1 MNRSNYVLKTIG
13 VCSLIVAG
21 SLSLRA
27 QGVALAW
34 AKQMNSDSANS
45 MGQAITTDASGNVY
59 VAGRFGGTVDFD
71 PGAGIFNMTADGI
84 TDIFVSKLDA
94 AGNLLWAKKMGSPS
108 AEIDQANA
116 IAVDSNGNVYTTGVY
131 GGSADFDPGAGSFF
145 LPYYG
150 GWSDVFISKLD
161 ASGNFVWAKSING
174 TGDESGGSIVLDNG
188 GNIFISGA
196 FSSNVDFDPGTGV
209 FNMTTTQVSGFV
221 LKLNN
226 AGDFVWAKQ
235 IGGAGSYLA
244 GNLTVAPSGSIY
256 LMGSVLDN
264 TIDMDPGTGTFSVT
278 PMGFID
284 ACILKLNSSGN
295 FVWAKQMGGIFSL
308 GFGIKVAL
316 DGQENVL
323 AGGVY
328 VGSVDFDPGAGVY
341 DLSSTGSEDIFLSKL
356 DSAGNLIWAKTS
368 AGAGSSIAE
377 IYGMSTDVHGNV
389 YTTGFFSSTVD
400 FDPGTGTA
408 NLTAPTTDAFLMKL
422 DSAGNYRWSKQ
433 IAGSGQSLGRSIN
446 IDASGNVYSTGNFI
460 DTCDFDPNAAVANMV
475 STAGKDAIYIQ
486 KLICADTSSSSLIIK
501 ANCDGYV
508 FNGVTYTQTGLY
520 TIVLPNADGCDSTV
534 LLDLEVDTF
543 EVAFTVAGHVLTAI
557 EPYTTY
563 QWLLNGV
570 NIPGANTNTYTITQN
585 GQYKLVASNANG
597 CTDTS
602 DVYDVTNY
610 TGIDDINNIASQI
623 NVYPNPVKDIVFI
636 HAPLK
641 TDLILTDISGKII
654 LQKTDSKQI
663 SLEGLSPG
671 IYFLRILDKNKHFL
685 KAEKLVK
692 EK

>member
-1 MNRSNYVLKTIG
+1 MSRSNYVLKTIG
-13 VCSLIVAG
+13 VCSLILAG

-27 QGVALAW
+27 QGVALEW

-71 PGAGIFNMTADGI
+71 PGTGIFNMTADGI
-84 TDIFVSKLDA
+84 TDAFVSKLDA
-94 AGNLLWAKKMGSPS
+94 AGNLIWAKKMGSPS
-108 AEIDQANA
+108 AEVDQASA
-116 IAVDSNGNVYTTGVY
+116 IAVDIDGNVYTTGIY
-131 GGSADFDPGAGSFF
+131 GGGADFDPGTGTFF

-174 TGDESGGSIVLDNG
+174 TGAESASSIVLDNT
-188 GNIFISGA
+188 GNIFISGG
-196 FSSNVDFDPGTGV
+196 FGSNVDFDPGTGV
-209 FNMTTTQVSGFV
+209 FNMTTTEASGFV
-221 LKLNN
+221 LKLDNTG
-226 AGDFVWAKQ
+226 AFVWAKQ
-235 IGGAGSYLA
+235 IGGAGNYLA
-244 GNLTVAPSGSIY
+244 GNLAVAPSGSIY

-264 TIDMDPGTGTFSVT
+264 SVDMDPGAGTFSVT
-278 PMGFID
+278 PVGFID
-284 ACILKLNSSGN
+284 ACVLKLNSSGN

-308 GFGIKVAL
+308 GFGIKVVL
-316 DGQENVL
+316 DEQENVL

-328 VGSVDFDPGAGVY
+328 VGSVDFDPGTSVY

-368 AGAGSSIAE
+368 AGAGSSIVE
-377 IYGMSTDVHGNV
+377 IYDLTTDVQGNV

-400 FDPGTGTA
+400 FDPGTATA

-422 DSAGNYRWSKQ
+422 DSAGSYRWSKQ

-446 IDASGNVYSTGNFI
+446 IDPSGNVYSTGNFK
-460 DTCDFDPNAAVANMV
+460 DTCDFDPNAAVSNMV
-475 STAGKDAIYIQ
+475 STTGKDAIYIH
-486 KLICADTSSSSLIIK
+486 KMVCSDTSSSSLTIK
-501 ANCDGYV
+501 TDCDGYV

-520 TIVLPNADGCDSTV
+520 TITLPNIDGCDSTV
-534 LLDLEVDTF
+534 LLNLEVDTF
-543 EVAFTVAGHVLTAI
+543 QVAFTVTGYVLTAAA
-557 EPYTTY
+557 PYTTY
-563 QWLLNGV
+563 QWLLNGA
-570 NIPGANTNTYTITQN
+570 NIPGATSNTYTITQD
-585 GQYKLVASNANG
+585 GQYKLIGTNANG

-602 DVYDVTNY
+602 DVYNVTNY
-610 TGIDDINNIASQI
+610 TGIDDINNIAAQI
-623 NVYPNPVKDIVFI
+623 NVYPNPVRDMVFI
-636 HAPLK
+636 NAPLK
-641 TDLILTDISGKII
+641 TDLVLTDISGKII
-654 LQKTDSKQI
+654 LQKREAKQI

-671 IYFLRILDKNKHFL
+671 IYFLRILDKNNHFL